1 MGEIGSDKVTDTD
14 SSPLDFLSLGEPTE
28 APPSAESPVQAPGTP
43 ETPPAAVTPEPGSD
57 VPPAPPLTP
66 PAAPE
71 APQSNGHVP
80 LAAVLDEREKR
91 QRAERELAELKAKQ
105 NPPPAPPSITSDP
118 EGYARSVDAR
128 IAQTQ
133 HETKLQLSGQY
144 AEQHFGKETI
154 QAAMEWGGSITD
166 PSMHQRFN
174 ASADPYGF
182 LVAEYRKAQS
192 LEKLGDKPPEDWAL
206 EYAKA
211 QGWAPPAG
219 AEQQPADGIPSPAA
233 QPAPVAPK
241 APTRSLASAPSA
253 GNPSTPAPIAD
264 NDIVGGLWAK
274 E

>member
-1 MGEIGSDKVTDTD
+1 MGEIGSDKVTDTS
-14 SSPLDFLSLGEPTE
+14 SSPLDFLGMGEPTE
-28 APPSAESPVQAPGTP
+28 APPGADIQVQTPGTP
-43 ETPPAAVTPEPGSD
+43 ETPPAAESPDPGSV

-66 PAAPE
+66 PVVPE
-71 APQSNGHVP
+71 VTSPGHVP

-91 QRAERELAELKAKQ
+91 QRAERELAELRAKQ

-182 LVAEYRKAQS
+182 LVAEYRKDQS
-192 LEKLGDKPPEDWAL
+192 LQRLGDKTPEDWAV
-206 EYAKA
+206 EYAKT
-211 QGWAPPAG
+211 QGWTPPAG
-219 AEQQPADGIPSPAA
+219 AEQQPAGDIPSPAA

-264 NDIVGGLWAK
+264 TDIVGGLWVK